1 MNRWHYLIVLLAVGT
16 MVTGCNDK
24 DTNYTFDESEYYSN
38 EQLASIS
45 SDNDSLFWI
54 GTEYGKVCQLTD
66 SGWKSFH
73 VAADRIYFV
82 RHTNKNYWI
91 GIRNGGIQ
99 RYDFNGTTFRLQQT
113 YPLAVK
119 QNSYS
124 AYDALSINGKMW
136 VCTSQGLFILDN
148 DTATH
153 LRLIYPSKATS
164 PHMEGQAC
172 VVRKLVQINRNNLV
186 AATDNGLL
194 HIHLPSYKITK
205 THEGKKIDDI
215 AVVQGK
221 LYVLSGNQFDV
232 FKDDNQQ
239 TYPLHFTASSFY
251 VSEGMFCFF
260 SVNEAH
266 LSMNLKTFKSIPLR
280 RKIPINS
287 SNVASMDKER
297 SAMLLVTDNALWRI
311 PIHLYLFSSNIP
323 IVAASLDND
332 CIWYVNAQN
341 EIFVQKRGEQV
352 AEKVYDFISEDP
364 IIDMVVKDNVL
375 YYVTSQRKIKRIL
388 LTKQL
393 WRNYLNFQIADRYS
407 SKDKITAIA
416 VEAYDDKMSLLVG
429 IQDGLLR
436 FNKASFRPD
445 TIAGFNDKYISSFY
459 QPNGSHMMY
468 MATLNNGIIVG
479 QNGLYEPMTKTPVVN
494 GMREVV
500 MSDKFPPSMIVLAE
514 NKLFLEG
521 SKDSLDASGISKILM
536 ANDTT
541 VYALKDFG
549 VQRYT
554 LQNGRL
560 VKSGEFFR
568 DICFHP
574 KASFI
579 DQDNVYLGCNLGIL
593 HFKALHE
600 NQTKWIEIERGIISR
615 RALFVSLTVLVLILL
630 LIWAGLKVNRHLS
643 IRQIL
648 ARKADLNTRI
658 TDLFSIYELLPNY
671 NDEEIKQLKSDLQN
685 ISPYGKVSW
694 KNTNAQLATI
704 SKLIMQKN
712 RNMVLPLMK
721 FVDTQRQE
729 ILELDLYHSKQLA
742 QDTNDAFASGSIER
756 IRSQAII
763 NNQWLVTIK
772 DMISQ
777 LDTYTGQIAG
787 TLLLPGI
794 NQTLPDMIAT
804 YRKDMAIMPLSELEG
819 LWHDIESDYQKTFT
833 DEVLEVLTTIV
844 NEHLHWL
851 HMIEDKDSVVK
862 TLTQQLQRELLQMG
876 NKDRLTLLR
885 RMAHLDARVQQLHCL
900 CELRENM
907 QEYEIKRQQVI
918 KENEERINKLFDRKL
933 EIKIADS
940 TTSQTKRITQ
950 LIQILYDQMS
960 KTDARL
966 LNEILQFVSYD
977 NQQARVL
984 AILIAHAKVKRLLI
998 PGMLQVVGNLNPV
1011 VSRLV
1016 NSKIKT
1022 HKKEILQYAERHP
1035 TSLASYI
1042 LALA

>member
-1 MNRWHYLIVLLAVGT
+1 MNRWHYLIVLLAVGI
-16 MVTGCNDK
+16 MMTGCNDK
-24 DTNYTFDESEYYSN
+24 DTNYTFNESEYYSN

-45 SDNDSLFWI
+45 SDSDSLFWI

-82 RHTNKNYWI
+82 RHINKNYWI
-91 GIRNGGIQ
+91 GVRNGGIQ
-99 RYDFNGTTFRLQQT
+99 RYKFDGTTFRLQQT
-113 YPLAVK
+113 YPIAVK

-124 AYDALSINGKMW
+124 AYDALSINGEMW
-136 VCTSQGLFILDN
+136 VCTSQGLFVLDN

-172 VVRKLVQINRNNLV
+172 VVRKIVQINSNNLV

-194 HIHLPSYKITK
+194 HIHLPSHKITK

-221 LYVLSGNQFDV
+221 LYVLSGNRFEV
-232 FKDDNQQ
+232 FKDGCQQ

-287 SNVASMDKER
+287 SNVASMDKGR
-297 SAMLLVTDNALWRI
+297 NAMLLVTNNALWRI

-341 EIFVQKRGEQV
+341 EIFVQKKGEQV
-352 AEKVYDFISEDP
+352 AEKVYDFISEEP

-375 YYVTSQRKIKRIL
+375 YYVTSQRKVKRIL

-393 WRNYLNFQIADRYS
+393 WRNYLNFQIADKYS

-416 VEAYDDKMSLLVG
+416 VEAYDDKISLLVG

-468 MATLNNGIIVG
+468 MATLNHGIIVG
-479 QNGLYEPMTKTPVVN
+479 KNGMYEPMTKIPVVN

-500 MSDKFPPSMIVLAE
+500 MSDKFPPSMIVLAG

-579 DQDNVYLGCNLGIL
+579 DHDHVYLGCNLGIL

-615 RALFVSLTVLVLILL
+615 RALFISFTVLVLILL
-630 LIWAGLKVNRHLS
+630 LIRAGLKVNRHLS

-671 NDEEIKQLKSDLQN
+671 NDEEIKQLKSDLEN

-694 KNTNAQLATI
+694 KNTNAQLAAI

-742 QDTNDAFASGSIER
+742 QDTNDAFESGSIER

-794 NQTLPDMIAT
+794 NENLPDMIAT
-804 YRKDMAIMPLSELEG
+804 YRKEMAIMQLTELEG
-819 LWHDIESDYQKTFT
+819 LWHDIESAYQKTFT
-833 DEVLEVLTTIV
+833 DEALEVLTTIV
-844 NEHLHWL
+844 NRQLHWL
-851 HMIEDKDSVVK
+851 RMIEDKDSVVK
-862 TLTQQLQRELLQMG
+862 TLTEQLQRELQQMES
-876 NKDRLTLLR
+876 KDRLTLLR
-885 RMAHLDARVQQLHCL
+885 RIVHLDARVRQLRCL
-900 CELRENM
+900 CELKENM

-940 TTSQTKRITQ
+940 TTAQTKRIAQ
-950 LIQILYDQMS
+950 LIEILYDQMS

-984 AILIAHAKVKRLLI
+984 AILMAHAKVKRLLI

-1022 HKKEILQYAERHP
+1022 HEKEILQYAERHP
-1035 TSLASYI
+1035 SSLASYI

>member
-266 LSMNLKTFKSIPLR
+266 LSMDLKTFKSIPLR

-287 SNVASMDKER
+287 SNVASMDKGR
-297 SAMLLVTDNALWRI
+297 NAMLLVTDNALWRI

-375 YYVTSQRKIKRIL
+375 YYV
-388 LTKQL
+388 
-393 WRNYLNFQIADRYS
+393 LNSA
-407 SKDKITAIA
+407 A
-416 VEAYDDKMSLLVG
+416 
-429 IQDGLLR
+429 
-436 FNKASFRPD
+436 
-445 TIAGFNDKYISSFY
+445 
-459 QPNGSHMMY
+459 
-468 MATLNNGIIVG
+468 
-479 QNGLYEPMTKTPVVN
+479 
-494 GMREVV
+494 
-500 MSDKFPPSMIVLAE
+500 
-514 NKLFLEG
+514 
-521 SKDSLDASGISKILM
+521 
-536 ANDTT
+536 
-541 VYALKDFG
+541 
-549 VQRYT
+549 
-554 LQNGRL
+554 
-560 VKSGEFFR
+560 
-568 DICFHP
+568 
-574 KASFI
+574 
-579 DQDNVYLGCNLGIL
+579 
-593 HFKALHE
+593 
-600 NQTKWIEIERGIISR
+600 
-615 RALFVSLTVLVLILL
+615 
-630 LIWAGLKVNRHLS
+630 
-643 IRQIL
+643 
-648 ARKADLNTRI
+648 
-658 TDLFSIYELLPNY
+658 
-671 NDEEIKQLKSDLQN
+671 
-685 ISPYGKVSW
+685 
-694 KNTNAQLATI
+694 
-704 SKLIMQKN
+704 
-712 RNMVLPLMK
+712 
-721 FVDTQRQE
+721 
-729 ILELDLYHSKQLA
+729 
-742 QDTNDAFASGSIER
+742 
-756 IRSQAII
+756 
-763 NNQWLVTIK
+763 
-772 DMISQ
+772 
-777 LDTYTGQIAG
+777 
-787 TLLLPGI
+787 
-794 NQTLPDMIAT
+794 
-804 YRKDMAIMPLSELEG
+804 
-819 LWHDIESDYQKTFT
+819 
-833 DEVLEVLTTIV
+833 
-844 NEHLHWL
+844 
-851 HMIEDKDSVVK
+851 
-862 TLTQQLQRELLQMG
+862 
-876 NKDRLTLLR
+876 
-885 RMAHLDARVQQLHCL
+885 
-900 CELRENM
+900 
-907 QEYEIKRQQVI
+907 
-918 KENEERINKLFDRKL
+918 
-933 EIKIADS
+933 
-940 TTSQTKRITQ
+940 
-950 LIQILYDQMS
+950 
-960 KTDARL
+960 
-966 LNEILQFVSYD
+966 
-977 NQQARVL
+977 
-984 AILIAHAKVKRLLI
+984 
-998 PGMLQVVGNLNPV
+998 
-1011 VSRLV
+1011 
-1016 NSKIKT
+1016 
-1022 HKKEILQYAERHP
+1022 
-1035 TSLASYI
+1035 
-1042 LALA
+1042 

>member
-1 MNRWHYLIVLLAVGT
+1 MNRWHYLIVLLAVGI
-16 MVTGCNDK
+16 MVTGCSDK
-24 DTNYTFDESEYYSN
+24 DTNYTFNESEYYSN

-82 RHTNKNYWI
+82 RHTDKNYWI
-91 GIRNGGIQ
+91 GVRNGGIQ
-99 RYDFNGTTFRLQQT
+99 RYDFDGTTFRLQQT
-113 YPLAVK
+113 YPIAVK

-124 AYDALSINGKMW
+124 AYDALSINGEMW
-136 VCTSQGLFILDN
+136 VCTSQGLFVLDK

-172 VVRKLVQINRNNLV
+172 VVRKIVQINSNNLV

-194 HIHLPSYKITK
+194 HIHLPSHKITK

-232 FKDDNQQ
+232 FKDGHQQ

-352 AEKVYDFISEDP
+352 AEKVYDFISEEP

-375 YYVTSQRKIKRIL
+375 YYVTSQRKVKRIL

-407 SKDKITAIA
+407 SKDKITAMA
-416 VEAYDDKMSLLVG
+416 VEAYDNKTSLLVG

-445 TIAGFNDKYISSFY
+445 TIVGFNDKYISSFY

-468 MATLNNGIIVG
+468 MATLNHGIIVG
-479 QNGLYEPMTKTPVVN
+479 KNGMYEPMTKIPVVN

-500 MSDKFPPSMIVLAE
+500 MSDKFPPSMIVLAG

-521 SKDSLDASGISKILM
+521 STDSLDA
-536 ANDTT
+536 
-541 VYALKDFG
+541 
-549 VQRYT
+549 
-554 LQNGRL
+554 
-560 VKSGEFFR
+560 
-568 DICFHP
+568 
-574 KASFI
+574 
-579 DQDNVYLGCNLGIL
+579 
-593 HFKALHE
+593 
-600 NQTKWIEIERGIISR
+600 
-615 RALFVSLTVLVLILL
+615 
-630 LIWAGLKVNRHLS
+630 
-643 IRQIL
+643 
-648 ARKADLNTRI
+648 
-658 TDLFSIYELLPNY
+658 
-671 NDEEIKQLKSDLQN
+671 
-685 ISPYGKVSW
+685 
-694 KNTNAQLATI
+694 
-704 SKLIMQKN
+704 
-712 RNMVLPLMK
+712 
-721 FVDTQRQE
+721 
-729 ILELDLYHSKQLA
+729 
-742 QDTNDAFASGSIER
+742 
-756 IRSQAII
+756 
-763 NNQWLVTIK
+763 
-772 DMISQ
+772 
-777 LDTYTGQIAG
+777 
-787 TLLLPGI
+787 
-794 NQTLPDMIAT
+794 
-804 YRKDMAIMPLSELEG
+804 
-819 LWHDIESDYQKTFT
+819 
-833 DEVLEVLTTIV
+833 
-844 NEHLHWL
+844 
-851 HMIEDKDSVVK
+851 
-862 TLTQQLQRELLQMG
+862 
-876 NKDRLTLLR
+876 
-885 RMAHLDARVQQLHCL
+885 
-900 CELRENM
+900 
-907 QEYEIKRQQVI
+907 
-918 KENEERINKLFDRKL
+918 
-933 EIKIADS
+933 
-940 TTSQTKRITQ
+940 
-950 LIQILYDQMS
+950 
-960 KTDARL
+960 
-966 LNEILQFVSYD
+966 
-977 NQQARVL
+977 
-984 AILIAHAKVKRLLI
+984 
-998 PGMLQVVGNLNPV
+998 
-1011 VSRLV
+1011 
-1016 NSKIKT
+1016 
-1022 HKKEILQYAERHP
+1022 
-1035 TSLASYI
+1035 
-1042 LALA
+1042 